1 MIWSRI
7 RQRLGPWIGA
17 ALIIA
22 IAAGM
27 FWTAMKVA
35 QGAGGSSTRTAVG
48 DAMSK
53 AARQRMLTP

>member
-27 FWTAMKVA
+27 FWTAVKVA
-35 QGAGGSSTRTAVG
+35 QRAGGSSPRTAVG

>member
-1 MIWSRI
+1 MIWPRI

-22 IAAGM
+22 IAGGM
-27 FWTAMKVA
+27 VWMAVKLTERPD
-35 QGAGGSSTRTAVG
+35 GSSPETALG
-48 DAMSK
+48 EAMSK

>member
-22 IAAGM
+22 VAAGV
-27 FWTAMKVA
+27 FWTAVKLA
-35 QGAGGSSTRTAVG
+35 QRADGSSPGMAVG

>member
-27 FWTAMKVA
+27 FWMAVKI
-35 QGAGGSSTRTAVG
+35 GSSPGTAGG